1 MNWTDYLQQHQV
13 ILLFLIIALGFL
25 FGRVKLW
32 GFSFDSSGILF
43 VAMLFGHLG
52 FTLNTD
58 LQTLGLIL
66 FIYAIGLQAG
76 PSVFNISKQRG
87 LTIYLLVFQILAFG
101 ASLTFLFSVMLDID
115 MPLAIG
121 LFSGAM
127 TSTPGLAAA
136 QEATR
141 STLTSTGYGVAY
153 PFGVIGVVLF
163 IKLLPR
169 IFKVSLKEEEQRHKQ
184 LIVGSRP
191 KIIRQNL
198 EITNKTLDGKNLR
211 EINFSKTTRT
221 VITRLLHDEEVII
234 PGPNTRLHTSDIVR
248 IVGLEEDVRSA
259 IPYLGRASDKEIPD
273 IQRLESRRFVVTN
286 KDIVGKTIGELHIH
300 DLYNMNITRIRRSD
314 IEFMAEPNQKL
325 SWGDRVQVVGESSQM
340 PLVRKLFGDEMKKVE
355 YGNIFSIILGIL
367 LGIFVGL
374 IPFSIGKAFAFN
386 LGITGGVLLAGLFL
400 SNRGKVGPVIWQVP
414 IPIIAF
420 MRELGLTLFLA
431 VIGIKAGSEIFHIFQ
446 ADGARLL
453 LAGALITVL
462 PMAVVTWLARK
473 RHKMLL
479 IELAGVLCGGMTSSP
494 GLNAAAGLT
503 ESQAP
508 LIMYATVYPF
518 AMILMMV
525 FVKILALF

>member
-1 MNWTDYLQQHQV
+1 MDWISYLQQHQV

-25 FGRVKLW
+25 FGRVEMW

-52 FTLNTD
+52 FSLSTD
-58 LQTLGLIL
+58 FKMLGLIF

-76 PSVFNISKQRG
+76 PSIFNISRQRG
-87 LTIYLLVFQILAFG
+87 LRVYWLVFQLLALG
-101 ASLTFLFSVMLDID
+101 ALLTFLLALSFDIE

-153 PFGVIGVVLF
+153 PFGVIGVIFF
-163 IKLLPR
+163 IKILPR
-169 IFKVSLKEEEQRHKQ
+169 LFKVNIKEEERQHKDMTTGAQ
-184 LIVGSRP
+184 P

-198 EITNKTLDGKNLR
+198 EITNRSLDGKTLR
-211 EINFSKTTRT
+211 EIKFSKTTGT
-221 VITRLLHDEEVII
+221 VITRLLHNGDVII
-234 PGPNTRLHTSDIVR
+234 PGPDTKLHSGDIVR
-248 IVGLEEDVRSA
+248 IVGREEDVRSA
-259 IPYLGRASDKEIPD
+259 IPYLGKPSEQEIPD
-273 IQRLESRRFVVTN
+273 IRQLESRRFVVTN

-300 DLYNMNITRIRRSD
+300 DLYHMNITRIRRSG
-314 IEFMAEPNQKL
+314 IEFLAEPNQKL
-325 SWGDRVQVVGESSQM
+325 SWGDRVQVVGEAAQM
-340 PLVRKLFGDEMKKVE
+340 PLIRKLFGDEMKKVE

-374 IPFSIGKAFAFN
+374 IPFSIGKAIAFN
-386 LGITGGVLLAGLFL
+386 LGITGGVLVAGLFL

-414 IPIIAF
+414 VPIIAF

-431 VIGIKAGSEIFHIFQ
+431 VVGIKAGSEIVHIFQ
-446 ADGARLL
+446 ADGAKLL
-453 LAGALITVL
+453 LAGALITLL
-462 PMAVVTWLARK
+462 PMMITAWFARK
-473 RHKMLL
+473 RYKMLL
-479 IELAGVLCGGMTSSP
+479 IELAGVLCGGMTSTP
-494 GLNAAAGLT
+494 GLTAATGFT

-525 FVKILALF
+525 FVKLLALF